1 MKTLT
6 LFAAA
11 AVALIPAVASAI
23 PLPAPTYVKKAG
35 ASDMFEIESSK
46 LVQNS
51 GDPQVAQFAQMMI
64 SDHTKSTADVTAA
77 AQADGLTPGQPML
90 TPKQK
95 SMIDSLKATN
105 GSKRDLLYKK
115 DQIAAHT
122 DTLAFQQEY
131 ARSGD
136 KPNLKAAAGNIVPVV
151 QTHLAAVKAMTP
163 AGAKAQ

>member
-1 MKTLT
+1 MKTLS

-11 AVALIPAVASAI
+11 ALVVPAAAMAI

-35 ASDMFEIESSK
+35 ASDLFEIESSR

-51 GDPQVAQFAQMMI
+51 SDPAVAQFASQMI
-64 SDHTKSTADVTAA
+64 TDHTKSTADVTAA
-77 AQADGLTPGQPML
+77 AQADGLTPGQPVL

-95 SMIDSLKATN
+95 SMIDSLKRTTGVN
-105 GSKRDLLYKK
+105 RDKLYKK

-122 DTLAFQQEY
+122 ETLAFQQEY

-136 KPNLKAAAGNIVPVV
+136 KPNLKAAAGTIVPVV
-151 QTHLAAVKAMTP
+151 QSHLDMIKSMSS
-163 AGAKAQ
+163 AGLKAQ